1 MNFTEQESKIVMKHL
16 YGVIVDLKN
25 NKTGI
30 NETMST
36 LKNIMRSINNLKK
49 SK

>member
-25 NKTGI
+25 NKTDI
-30 NETMST
+30 NETMLT
-36 LKNIMRSINNLKK
+36 IKGIMLSINNLKK
-49 SK
+49 TK